1 MKLLPGV
8 NYTLCGYKYFLHVP
22 NNYHLEYDGHYY
34 SVPYRYL
41 KEPAVL
47 KATISEVRICD
58 KNNTLIC
65 RHTRSYKTFPL
76 YITEE
81 NHMPANHQYYK
92 ELNSKDGAYY
102 RRWASVYGEY
112 MEILVDRI
120 LRSAKHEEQA
130 YNSCNGILHS
140 CKNISHTIVEE
151 AAERCVKA
159 NACKY
164 TYFKKVLNTVRNER
178 YGKCQTGQMPLHE
191 KHQREGFLQMMPPKD
206 AFTKEEL
213 QVTSRLRQMKLS
225 GMADAL
231 ENQLRDPN
239 ADLAPFIV
247 SWKRKFFL
255 QQATAQRLYG
265 RKPGPEAV
273 PDRDFQLQ
281 TFFLPFFRG
290 QRL

>member
-1 MKLLPGV
+1 MELVSGINQRNFKKKSDIRFTRKDAYTKYDKPHMKSLPGA
-8 NYTLCGYKYFLHVP
+8 NYTLCDYKYFLHVP

-58 KNNTLIC
+58 KNNKLIC
-65 RHTRSYKTFPL
+65 RHARSYKTFPL

-102 RRWASVYGEY
+102 RRWSSVYGEY

-140 CKNISHTIVEE
+140 CKNISHTIIEE

-178 YGKCQTGQMPLHE
+178 YGKCQTGQMPVHE
-191 KHQREGFLQMMPPKD
+191 NIRG
-206 AFTKEEL
+206 
-213 QVTSRLRQMKLS
+213 
-225 GMADAL
+225 
-231 ENQLRDPN
+231 
-239 ADLAPFIV
+239 
-247 SWKRKFFL
+247 
-255 QQATAQRLYG
+255 
-265 RKPGPEAV
+265 
-273 PDRDFQLQ
+273 RDFYK
-281 TFFLPFFRG
+281 
-290 QRL
+290 